1 MGDEEVL
8 LKEEAEMEAEEVE
21 GIDDLSV
28 SVVCQKN
35 YEEPESCGSAADF
48 LLGMEME
55 RDPPGREEVEGG
67 SHDVILKFNDSNK
80 CHCLSLPI

>member
-8 LKEEAEMEAEEVE
+8 LEEEVEMEAEEVE
-21 GIDDLSV
+21 GLGDLS
-28 SVVCQKN
+28 CQKN

-55 RDPPGREEVEGG
+55 EDLLGREEVEGG
-67 SHDVILKFNDSNK
+67 SHDVFFKLMTVINGIVFL
-80 CHCLSLPI
+80 HQ

>member
-8 LKEEAEMEAEEVE
+8 LEEEVEMEAEEVE
-21 GIDDLSV
+21 GLGDLSV
-28 SVVCQKN
+28 GIACQKN

-55 RDPPGREEVEGG
+55 EDLLGREEVEGG
-67 SHDVILKFNDSNK
+67 SHDVFF
-80 CHCLSLPI
+80 